1 MYGQSYGICGGMDG
15 RLVVVANVEYGIRDG
30 ACGVSLYGQSDGIC
44 GGMDG
49 RLVAVVNVD
58 YGIKGGTCDGV
69 DGRLVGDT
77 DILTT
82 VKGQSVHQEEICSG
96 FKVIS

>member
-1 MYGQSYGICGGMDG
+1 M
-15 RLVVVANVEYGIRDG
+15 EYGIRDG

-44 GGMDG
+44 GGKDD

-58 YGIKGGTCDGV
+58 HGIKGGTCDVG

-77 DILTT
+77 DILAT

-96 FKVIS
+96 FRHIEFLGCMVTR